1 MFHRVGSALSLLS
14 LFCCISGWAQS
25 QVTQPTPAPDGQ
37 QGQFTLRTESRV
49 VLNDVMVMD
58 SQGNPVHGLPGTS
71 FRVYDNGKLQK
82 INSFEEHTPQPGE
95 KYEPVAQSGS
105 PGAFSNGYLKK
116 LPPVVNVVVIDIA
129 NLDIVDQMFLYA
141 QLKKFFE
148 QVPLDQPIAIYLRA
162 SAGCFPVQDF
172 TADREMLLAALRR
185 AIPRV
190 PPSGKEWLNDLDTM
204 HRLALLL
211 SPVQGRKN
219 VLWFSGGSTLFLN
232 SAKSIDTK
240 DVTENLQSMGDDS
253 TWRQLYDELEQERIA
268 LYPVDARGLMVEID
282 PSTRRQH
289 ELMNAMAH
297 ATGGQAIVNTNGLQE
312 EAARLMDVDRS
323 YYTLTYTPQDFKED
337 DKYHKIRIELENG
350 SHYQLSYR
358 QGYYAD
364 GSKGSVDV
372 NGKPQPR
379 TRLLSDGQKLTL
391 PGLGQEPITF
401 QARLLDAS
409 NPELTQRK
417 ATSILQ
423 ADPARKNSKP
433 YVVRYSVPASDL
445 SLVPDGDKQKL
456 SIDVASIKLSDTGN
470 LTGRHAEE
478 VAITLGGDVAA
489 RIKGKSILIDQPVS
503 LRGEDK
509 YLYLAV
515 WDPVNG
521 RTGTMQ
527 VPIEIPK

>member
-1 MFHRVGSALSLLS
+1 MVHRVGGALSALLVAG
-14 LFCCISGWAQS
+14 CISGWAQNQS
-25 QVTQPTPAPDGQ
+25 AEPAPDGQ
-37 QGQFTLRTESRV
+37 PGQYTLRTESRV
-49 VLNDVMVMD
+49 VLNDVMVTD
-58 SQGNPVHGLPGTS
+58 SQGNPVRGLPGTS

-82 INSFEEHTPQPGE
+82 VNSFEEHTPQPGE
-95 KYEPVAQSGS
+95 KYEPAAQSGA
-105 PGAFSNGYLKK
+105 PGTFSNANLKH

-148 QVPLDQPIAIYLRA
+148 QAPLDQPIAIYLRA
-162 SAGCFPVQDF
+162 AAGCFPVQDF
-172 TADREMLLAALRR
+172 TADREVLLAALRR
-185 AIPRV
+185 TIPRV
-190 PPSGKEWLNDLDTM
+190 PPTGKEWLNDLDTM

-211 SPVQGRKN
+211 GPVQGRKN

-232 SAKSIDTK
+232 AAKSMNSP
-240 DVTENLQSMGDDS
+240 DVTENLQLMGNDS
-253 TWRQLYDELEQERIA
+253 NWRQLYDELEQERIA
-268 LYPVDARGLMVEID
+268 LYPVDARGLMVEVD
-282 PSTRRQH
+282 PSIRRQH
-289 ELMNAMAH
+289 ELMNEMAQ
-297 ATGGQAIVNTNGLQE
+297 ATGGQAIVNTNALQE
-312 EAARLMDVDRS
+312 AAARLMDTDRS
-323 YYTLTYTPQDFKED
+323 YYTLSYTPQNFKED
-337 DKYHKIRIELENG
+337 NKYHRIRIELDNG

-364 GSKGSVDV
+364 GSKGGSVDV
-372 NGKPQPR
+372 NAVPGSR

-409 NPELTQRK
+409 SPELAQRK
-417 ATSILQ
+417 ATSTLQ
-423 ADPARKNSKP
+423 AEPPRKNSKS
-433 YVVRYSVPASDL
+433 YVVRYSVPASGL
-445 SLVPDGDKQKL
+445 SLVPDGEKQKL

-470 LTGRHAEE
+470 LTGKHAEE
-478 VAITLGGDVAA
+478 VALTLGGDASA
-489 RIKGKSILIDQPVS
+489 RIKGKSILIDQPVN

-527 VPIEIPK
+527 VPVDIPR